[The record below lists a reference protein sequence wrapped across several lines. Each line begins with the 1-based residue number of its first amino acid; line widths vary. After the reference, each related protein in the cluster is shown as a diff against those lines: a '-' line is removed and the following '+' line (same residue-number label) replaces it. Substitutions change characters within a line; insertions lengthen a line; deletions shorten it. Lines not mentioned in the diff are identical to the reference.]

1 MLVNDN
7 KLKYK
12 MKPIEIINQNEDQV
26 KSRILDHI
34 EKKLSNQGFRNF
46 TVDQI
51 ANELHI
57 SKKTIYK
64 TFRTK
69 EELIRSA
76 IINQLTNPYRYV
88 INIIEE
94 ERNTVEKFIELSK
107 IVEQYYSAFNE
118 ISIERLRYDF
128 RDLADYIEQF
138 RIHRINPLINRL
150 LKDGKEKELILDI
163 PYEIIIKVFTSAL
176 GAIATSKSDNLSNY
190 SYHQEFRLT
199 FNILLNGI
207 LKEKGKKIFNQK
219 INKM

>member
-1 MLVNDN
+1 
-7 KLKYK
+7 
-12 MKPIEIINQNEDQV
+12 MKPIEIINQNEDHV

-76 IINQLTNPYRYV
+76 IINQLTKPYRYV

-118 ISIERLRYDF
+118 IAIERLRYDF

-207 LKEKGKKIFNQK
+207 LKEKGKKIFNQT